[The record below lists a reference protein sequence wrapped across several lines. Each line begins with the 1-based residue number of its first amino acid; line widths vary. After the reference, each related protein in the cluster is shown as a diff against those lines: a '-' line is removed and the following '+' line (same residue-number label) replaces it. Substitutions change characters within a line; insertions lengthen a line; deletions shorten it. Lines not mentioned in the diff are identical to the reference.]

1 MMWAKAWEAAP
12 LSAISV
18 PIPMPVTINPTWL
31 TMEYARMRRMSFS
44 KSA

>member
-1 MMWAKAWEAAP
+1 MWVKAWAAAP

-18 PIPMPVTINPTWL
+18 PIPIPVTMKPTWF

-44 KSA
+44 RRA